1 MYYLMLSRAE
11 ELDQVFIEM
20 PPIKQGSAKKL
31 ELNIKANPHSL
42 KENKNLVERSIV
54 KNYEKFHFCVFM
66 VNIASLQNKLIDL
79 TTDVFAQKSDHICTV
94 ETWLNPGN
102 DHSFSIPGRYETNFV
117 TVQIVWISK
126 VVNLYF

>member
-42 KENKNLVERSIV
+42 KENENLVERSTV
-54 KNYEKFHFCVFM
+54 ESYENNHFCIFM